1 MFYFFKRAESA
12 HAKLKRHLGS
22 SQGDFESSWNVIN
35 ALIELQ
41 HTEIKASFERSI
53 SVVEHQ
59 FNNAMFKELRGM
71 VSRASLNMILMEFK
85 RATQVDIDKGI
96 CGCVNRTSYGLPC
109 AHELGQLIKEGRTIP
124 LDSVHSHWRKLDT
137 VTDNVSS
144 ELTISTEIDSILRQ
158 FADCDEAGKI
168 ALKRKL
174 RELACLATTSMCPP
188 LEKVK
193 GKGRPSLKI
202 NLSTKRAPSSFEI
215 VESAHDSTSPATAC
229 SVKAPKEKKLKYI
242 KCFPHQ
248 IREHIV
254 NIMDV
259 KADGHCGY
267 RSIAGLLGMGEDG
280 WATVRHDLVRELHT
294 FHDEYVQ
301 LYGSIDRVAELVYSL
316 SWFDSFA
323 PYDRWMT
330 LPDMG
335 HLIASRYNIVLVHL
349 SIRQCLTYLP
359 LRSVSP
365 APLHH
370 KLIALGFVEDCHFV
384 QVC

>member
-1 MFYFFKRAESA
+1 M
-12 HAKLKRHLGS
+12 
-22 SQGDFESSWNVIN
+22 
-35 ALIELQ
+35 
-41 HTEIKASFERSI
+41 
-53 SVVEHQ
+53 
-59 FNNAMFKELRGM
+59 
-71 VSRASLNMILMEFK
+71 
-85 RATQVDIDKGI
+85 
-96 CGCVNRTSYGLPC
+96 
-109 AHELGQLIKEGRTIP
+109 
-124 LDSVHSHWRKLDT
+124 
-137 VTDNVSS
+137 
-144 ELTISTEIDSILRQ
+144 
-158 FADCDEAGKI
+158 
-168 ALKRKL
+168 
-174 RELACLATTSMCPP
+174 
-188 LEKVK
+188 KV
-193 GKGRPSLKI
+193 
-202 NLSTKRAPSSFEI
+202 
-215 VESAHDSTSPATAC
+215 
-229 SVKAPKEKKLKYI
+229 PKEKKLKYI

-248 IREHIV
+248 IRKHIV
-254 NIMDV
+254 NIVDV

-280 WATVRHDLVRELHT
+280 WGTVRQDLVHELHT

-316 SWFDSFA
+316 SCFDYFA